1 MKGDFSKFKSPQ
13 QIAREHFL
21 NVFQQQGR
29 VSLDQDWN
37 EQSEINRYRNETSL
51 TDVIG
56 KSGAPVDNA
65 GFKIEAAPTTSPPSS
80 PVDDGV
86 TISKGRFYVN
96 GILCENNEE
105 SLLFQNQ
112 KDFPSASLPTTEGN
126 YLFYLDVWLRHVTAV
141 EENSLREVA
150 LGGPDTTTR
159 TKVIWQVKAAQLT
172 APASPPDCSS
182 ANLPDEANLNSG
194 TLSARSQLTQD
205 PANPCGITASGGYR
219 RLQNQLYR
227 VEIHKGGDLSKATF
241 KWSRDNGSVI
251 TKFLDYDLIT
261 PGELKVSS
269 MGKDELLSFHS
280 GDWIEIVDD
289 TTELLNTTGILAQ
302 ISKPPKNN
310 IITIDTASII
320 FPESSISTISFDPG
334 KNPRIRKWDS
344 QGELPTLINANNGW
358 VELED
363 GVEVSFAGQ
372 FFNAGDYWLIPARTA
387 IADVEWEKDNNN
399 NPLQLP
405 PFGIEHHY
413 AKLAIA
419 NFSTTT
425 GWSITSDCRNLFPHL
440 TELISLYYVGGD
452 GQEAMPGKA
461 LPDTLKVG
469 VANGGRIVSGAT
481 VKFEIVAG
489 GGTLNP
495 ANGIVNTGPDGI
507 AACGWT
513 LGTDSSNL
521 LLQVRARLQAD
532 GDVVQPD
539 HLYVTFNAS
548 FNIAGN
554 VAYDGGD
561 CNNWAGDKPS
571 NVADALT
578 ALCKRTSGGSDT
590 RRCCFTVGDGGDFKT
605 VMDALNKLREQ
616 PQLCICLLPGF
627 HDVTDIDFVAKEMN
641 LLKITGCD
649 ASIRMREKRL
659 SLLAK
664 KIVLHGI
671 NVIADPDNPN
681 ARIFLSSTEVSVD
694 QCNFTSLDNELYLK
708 ECFIQIIPIIEN
720 DTKTCNV
727 QWNENKINVGNKAE
741 GIAIGISQGING
753 WITRNTIRGAMV
765 LGYKDGDNNVGW
777 NNDFSLQISA
787 MLRNNEINPT
797 GQMNIQGNVLS
808 NIMTNSATTINN
820 KTTYN
825 SLIISENLFGK
836 VISHSPDG
844 IGNNFLAALINFI
857 NNQFVFKE
865 VRNIVPVVGLRGIV
879 VGNIAVND
887 NTQIRLFLNA
897 NIGKPDPALNLAPVS

>member
-1 MKGDFSKFKSPQ
+1 
-13 QIAREHFL
+13 
-21 NVFQQQGR
+21 
-29 VSLDQDWN
+29 
-37 EQSEINRYRNETSL
+37 
-51 TDVIG
+51 
-56 KSGAPVDNA
+56 
-65 GFKIEAAPTTSPPSS
+65 
-80 PVDDGV
+80 
-86 TISKGRFYVN
+86 
-96 GILCENNEE
+96 
-105 SLLFQNQ
+105 
-112 KDFPSASLPTTEGN
+112 
-126 YLFYLDVWLRHVTAV
+126 
-141 EENSLREVA
+141 
-150 LGGPDTTTR
+150 
-159 TKVIWQVKAAQLT
+159 
-172 APASPPDCSS
+172 
-182 ANLPDEANLNSG
+182 
-194 TLSARSQLTQD
+194 
-205 PANPCGITASGGYR
+205 
-219 RLQNQLYR
+219 
-227 VEIHKGGDLSKATF
+227 
-241 KWSRDNGSVI
+241 
-251 TKFLDYDLIT
+251 
-261 PGELKVSS
+261 
-269 MGKDELLSFHS
+269 
-280 GDWIEIVDD
+280 
-289 TTELLNTTGILAQ
+289 
-302 ISKPPKNN
+302 
-310 IITIDTASII
+310 
-320 FPESSISTISFDPG
+320 
-334 KNPRIRKWDS
+334 
-344 QGELPTLINANNGW
+344 
-358 VELED
+358 
-363 GVEVSFAGQ
+363 
-372 FFNAGDYWLIPARTA
+372 
-387 IADVEWEKDNNN
+387 
-399 NPLQLP
+399 
-405 PFGIEHHY
+405 
-413 AKLAIA
+413 
-419 NFSTTT
+419 
-425 GWSITSDCRNLFPHL
+425 
-440 TELISLYYVGGD
+440 
-452 GQEAMPGKA
+452 
-461 LPDTLKVG
+461 VG

-481 VKFEIVAG
+481 VKFEIVVG

-671 NVIADPDNPN
+671 NVIADPNNPN

-808 NIMTNSATTINN
+808 NIMTNYATTINN